1 MLVLTRKAGE
11 SIIIGDNIEITVIET
26 KGDQIKLGI
35 KAPKDV
41 DIHRKEIYETI
52 ERIILLCIVDINV
65 YRLPVLQKST
75 LPARVRVSGHGKC
88 QNTLV

>member
-1 MLVLTRKAGE
+1 MLVLARKVGE

-35 KAPKDV
+35 QAPKDL

-52 ERIILLCIVDINV
+52 QKENQQAVSQTIDIVQLL
-65 YRLPVLQKST
+65 K
-75 LPARVRVSGHGKC
+75 K
-88 QNTLV
+88 

>member
-1 MLVLTRKAGE
+1 MDMLVLARKVGE

-35 KAPKDV
+35 QAPKDL

-52 ERIILLCIVDINV
+52 QKENQQAVSQTIDIVQLL
-65 YRLPVLQKST
+65 K
-75 LPARVRVSGHGKC
+75 K
-88 QNTLV
+88 

>member
-52 ERIILLCIVDINV
+52 QQENKQAINQTLNIEQLL
-65 YRLPVLQKST
+65 
-75 LPARVRVSGHGKC
+75 GKKK
-88 QNTLV
+88 QD